1 MKYRGCS
8 HGIYNDVWV
17 KGEIIR
23 KGYRPSSD
31 RYDHI
36 RTFCRKF
43 KRPFSVLDIGAAEGY
58 FTFRLA
64 NDFEGIF
71 TAVEHDRRRNVLPL
85 CIENENNKVFLL
97 QKKLNLKTLKALQEV
112 QHYDVILALNVVHH
126 FKEPWQEVLD
136 TIMKMC
142 DYCIFEHPDEKEAS
156 CTDGKKKI
164 RNADRLLTEKLNI
177 NNWSP
182 ESLVNTGRHEDID
195 RELLLLQQPTML
207 DGTKSG
213 MIERR
218 WSGGD
223 LYNFP
228 NSGIVTHS
236 TFDKLEATY
245 LHRKEKRPWIQGLNL
260 RTFLEAN
267 GVYPTGDMIMNM
279 LDEVELPN
287 STPDLAPH
295 NLILGEG
302 KLHLIDQ
309 DHDRKGE
316 QITSRDRLKSYL
328 KNTLMKEK

>member
-1 MKYRGCS
+1 M
-8 HGIYNDVWV
+8 
-17 KGEIIR
+17 
-23 KGYRPSSD
+23 
-31 RYDHI
+31 
-36 RTFCRKF
+36 
-43 KRPFSVLDIGAAEGY
+43 
-58 FTFRLA
+58 
-64 NDFEGIF
+64 
-71 TAVEHDRRRNVLPL
+71 
-85 CIENENNKVFLL
+85 
-97 QKKLNLKTLKALQEV
+97 
-112 QHYDVILALNVVHH
+112 
-126 FKEPWQEVLD
+126 
-136 TIMKMC
+136 
-142 DYCIFEHPDEKEAS
+142 
-156 CTDGKKKI
+156 
-164 RNADRLLTEKLNI
+164 
-177 NNWSP
+177 
-182 ESLVNTGRHEDID
+182 
-195 RELLLLQQPTML
+195 LQQPTML

-213 MIERR
+213 KIERR

-228 NSGIVTHS
+228 SSGIVTHS